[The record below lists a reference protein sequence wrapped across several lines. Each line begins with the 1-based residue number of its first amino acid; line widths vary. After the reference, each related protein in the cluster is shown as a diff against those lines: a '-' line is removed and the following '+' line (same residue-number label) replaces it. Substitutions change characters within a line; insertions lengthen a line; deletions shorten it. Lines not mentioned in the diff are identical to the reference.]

1 MEFFSS
7 YKSKGESNY
16 LSKNVYPK
24 VKYFICFISFVVLL
38 SCHSPERPLSDDQM
52 VDLLTDMLIADELL
66 VKYAGHEPKI
76 YRDSVKMLIL
86 SRYDLPVA
94 EFDSIMLNVQK
105 DLLYY
110 HGIQELVATRLDSLK
125 KASDEK

>member
-1 MEFFSS
+1 
-7 YKSKGESNY
+7 
-16 LSKNVYPK
+16 
-24 VKYFICFISFVVLL
+24 
-38 SCHSPERPLSDDQM
+38 
-52 VDLLTDMLIADELL
+52 
-66 VKYAGHEPKI
+66 
-76 YRDSVKMLIL
+76 MLIL